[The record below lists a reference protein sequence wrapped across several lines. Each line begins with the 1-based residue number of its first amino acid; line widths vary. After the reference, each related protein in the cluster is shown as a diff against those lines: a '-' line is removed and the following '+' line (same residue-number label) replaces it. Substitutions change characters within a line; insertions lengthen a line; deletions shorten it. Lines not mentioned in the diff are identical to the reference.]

1 MSNQLP
7 EPSDL
12 VEFST
17 ETTANTERSA
27 LVNVLNVS
35 ATPLRRSVV
44 SVFSVVNLSLVAGLS
59 AALATPAWAQI
70 GHNPLHSPYHELR
83 VHHQLTF
90 SGGYLGGGGGVAG
103 VGPRGGPVEGVRYSL
118 TLSAPLELTM
128 AVYASQLTRHLVDP
142 TAAVGQRDVGTAK
155 QSVLI
160 ADAGF
165 NLRITGAKTWH
176 GFVPYVGFSLG
187 IADGSAVPEDVSLFV
202 FKRPFQF
209 GPHLGVRYYA
219 GSSASLWV
227 EGWDPMWRLRYPLTF
242 FTNPSGATPVLDP
255 SVQGQ
260 TQWVHNPTLMVGIG
274 IAIGS

>member
-1 MSNQLP
+1 MPIPTMSGGVWTHCVCPCTLGASTGVAP
-7 EPSDL
+7 EGVGEKGSGEGGRHIGSQPS
-12 VEFST
+12 
-17 ETTANTERSA
+17 
-27 LVNVLNVS
+27 
-35 ATPLRRSVV
+35 TPRL
-44 SVFSVVNLSLVAGLS
+44 AGLP
-59 AALATPAWAQI
+59 AAHTTP
-70 GHNPLHSPYHELR
+70 
-83 VHHQLTF
+83 
-90 SGGYLGGGGGVAG
+90 GG
-103 VGPRGGPVEGVRYSL
+103 GPRGGPVEGVRYSL

-202 FKRPFQF
+202 FNRPFQF

-227 EGWDPMWRLRYPLTF
+227 EGWDPMWRLRHPLTF
-242 FTNPSGATPVLDP
+242 FTNPSAATPALGP
-255 SVQGQ
+255 SGQGQ
-260 TQWVHNPTLMVGIG
+260 TQWAPKPTLMVGIG
-274 IAIGS
+274 IATGS